1 MKRTSLAVICD
12 FAEENW
18 PSMNLVAEML
28 LKKLD
33 ARYSQDVQAVLIR
46 PSMAWRLSFLLPKT
60 RMLTNADRLIN
71 RFWDYPRHLRSR
83 LPHFDFF
90 HVCDH
95 SYAHLVHELPAERT
109 GVYCHDLDSFRCLLE
124 PRSEPRPLWFRAMSR
139 RILEGMQKAAVVF
152 CSTQVTKQRILQL
165 GLIDPARLVYAPYGI
180 SPEFLSSPNHPASG
194 ASHYGRHDPF
204 VLHVGS
210 CIPRKRIDVLLDVFA
225 KVRSRFPE
233 LQLLQVG
240 GDWTRQ
246 QREQIRRL
254 QISSAVHQ
262 YSGIDREILADLYRK
277 ARLVMQ
283 PSEAEGF
290 GLPVIEALACG
301 AIVVA
306 SDIPVLREV
315 SGDAVLYCPVAD
327 ISRWSAAIEKLLLDP
342 AGAPDANSRLAQAHR
357 YSWDLHTETIL
368 QAYLS
373 KRRVAA

>member
-1 MKRTSLAVICD
+1 MKQTSLAIICD
-12 FAEENW
+12 LVEENW

-28 LKKLD
+28 LKKLN
-33 ARYSQDVQAVLIR
+33 ARYSQEVRAVPIR
-46 PSMAWRLSFLLPKT
+46 PSMAWRFSFLLPKT
-60 RMLTNADRLIN
+60 RTLTNADRLVN

-83 LPHFDFF
+83 LQEFDFF

-95 SYAHLVHELPAERT
+95 SYAHLVHELPAGRA
-109 GVYCHDLDSFRCLLE
+109 GVYCHDLDCFRCLLE
-124 PRSEPRPLWFRAMSR
+124 PRSEPRPRWFRAMSR
-139 RILEGMQKAAVVF
+139 RILQGMQKAAVVF
-152 CSTQVTKQRILQL
+152 CSTRITEQRIRQL
-165 GLIDPARLVYAPYGI
+165 DLIEPARLVYAPYGI
-180 SPEFLSSPNHPASG
+180 SPEFIPSTIYRSSDASYRPG
-194 ASHYGRHDPF
+194 NDPF
-204 VLHVGS
+204 ILHVGS

-225 KVRSRFPE
+225 EVRSRFQE
-233 LQLLQVG
+233 LQLVQVG

-262 YSGIDREILADLYRK
+262 YSGLDRETLADLYRK

-306 SDIPVLREV
+306 SDLPVLHEV
-315 SGDAVLYCPVAD
+315 GGDAVLYCLVGD
-327 ISRWSAAIEKLLLDP
+327 IPHWAASIEKLLLNP
-342 AGAPDANSRLAQAHR
+342 SEAPDANNRLAQARR
-357 YSWDLHTETIL
+357 YSWDGHAETIL

-373 KRRVAA
+373 KRKAAA